1 MIRTRVA
8 VIAMLALSATLASC
22 GPGGG
27 PGLYPVTGK
36 VTYKGEPAA
45 GAQVVLA
52 PDGPPAPGAP
62 GGGEPPSAIVEE
74 DGRFTVSSGARG
86 DGAPPGKYKVLITWR
101 TGLAADAAKADEA
114 TAKKRRSRAVA
125 KPDKHAMLAPDRLKG
140 RYTDAG
146 KSRLSV
152 EVKAGTNN
160 LDPFDLTD

>member
-1 MIRTRVA
+1 GDNRPPWRSGTVYTDRSRRQDVLGADGSPRVGGARVMIRTRVA

-22 GPGGG
+22 GPRGG
-27 PGLYPVTGK
+27 PALYPVTGK

-62 GGGEPPSAIVEE
+62 GGGGEPPSAIVEE
-74 DGRFTVSSGARG
+74 DGRFTVSSGDRG

-114 TAKKRRSRAVA
+114 TAKK
-125 KPDKHAMLAPDRLKG
+125 
-140 RYTDAG
+140 
-146 KSRLSV
+146 
-152 EVKAGTNN
+152 
-160 LDPFDLTD
+160 